1 MNIIK
6 NVAVAVAASIALSA
20 ASLSAYAQD
29 KGVIGISLPDK
40 TESRWITDG
49 KSMVD
54 ALKAHGYSADLQYA
68 NYDVPTQVNQVEN
81 MLAKGVKA
89 LVIAPIDGK
98 TFSDALAL
106 AQKKGIKVIS
116 YDRLISQ
123 TKNVDYYA
131 TFDTYGVAVLQGQSI
146 VTAWQKAGSRTPFN
160 IQVIGG
166 RSDETIAP

>member
-6 NVAVAVAASIALSA
+6 KVAVAVTASIALSA
-20 ASLSAYAQD
+20 VSLSAHAQD

-54 ALKAHGYSADLQYA
+54 ALKAKGYSADLQYA

-106 AQKKGIKVIS
+106 AQKKGI
-116 YDRLISQ
+116 
-123 TKNVDYYA
+123 
-131 TFDTYGVAVLQGQSI
+131 
-146 VTAWQKAGSRTPFN
+146 
-160 IQVIGG
+160 
-166 RSDETIAP
+166 